1 MMMSVTSST
10 SLVGDVI
17 SDVTSTPT
25 PTSKSSTDFVYV
37 DYDYEFQT
45 YVDKTPVAPATT
57 AAAVTAVT
65 MVTTVSSTAGTM
77 TARPIGTIP
86 VYLLSRRTDPVSLV
100 TVDQNQTAPPIRASE
115 HTATAPGVPAPASR
129 EKNSVDEVQYRVVG
143 ADSTTR
149 DQQNLFVPRML
160 PFHERTQNQR
170 IQQLLKERQLQNLLR
185 LEDRTRA
192 RRNLLAQQNQTR
204 ARRRD

>member
-10 SLVGDVI
+10 SSVGDVI

-45 YVDKTPVAPATT
+45 YVDKTPVFPVTT
-57 AAAVTAVT
+57 AAAITAVT
-65 MVTTVSSTAGTM
+65 TVTSTAGTT
-77 TARPIGTIP
+77 TARPIGTTP
-86 VYLLSRRTDPVSLV
+86 EYLLSRRTAVVSVV
-100 TVDQNQTAPPIRASE
+100 TVDQNQTAPPIRTSE

-143 ADSTTR
+143 ADGTTR
-149 DQQNLFVPRML
+149 NQQNLFVPRVL

-185 LEDRTRA
+185 LEERTRA

-204 ARRRD
+204 ARWRD

>member
-1 MMMSVTSST
+1 SNFNSSSQSPTDSPENNNSWELTEMVMSVTSST
-10 SLVGDVI
+10 SWVGDVI

-45 YVDKTPVAPATT
+45 YDYKMPVAPATT
-57 AAAVTAVT
+57 ADAAVTTVT
-65 MVTTVSSTAGTM
+65 STAGTT
-77 TARPIGTIP
+77 TAWPIGT
-86 VYLLSRRTDPVSLV
+86 T
-100 TVDQNQTAPPIRASE
+100 TEPPIRTSE
-115 HTATAPGVPAPASR
+115 PTATAPGVPAPASG

-143 ADSTTR
+143 ADSITR
-149 DQQNLFVPRML
+149 DQQNLFVPRV
-160 PFHERTQNQR
+160 RTQNQR

-185 LEDRTRA
+185 LEDRLRA
-192 RRNLLAQQNQTR
+192 RRNLLARQNQPM